1 MKTAVSQSK
10 STKGRQPETVALIIT
25 HKISAG
31 EEERYEAWLAE
42 IFEASSRFPGYLNR
56 DIFRPRDGDG
66 KYTSVVRF
74 DSLDSLNS
82 WAESQT
88 RESFVS
94 KVQDLLEQGDQV
106 EIRSGIDF
114 WFTPEGVK
122 PPKLWKQ
129 FVLTVSAVYPLS
141 LIIPFVI
148 LIPLGKLVQV
158 LGNVFISSMLMAV
171 ILTGMLTFVIM
182 PPYTRLMKRWLY
194 DEEE

>member
-1 MKTAVSQSK
+1 MKAAPSK
-10 STKGRQPETVALIIT
+10 YESTKGSPAETVAFIVT
-25 HKISAG
+25 HKVRTG
-31 EEERYEAWLAE
+31 EEERYEAWLAA
-42 IFEASSRFPGYLNR
+42 IFIASSGFSGYLGR
-56 DIFRPRDGDG
+56 EIFRPSDGSR

-74 DSLDSLNS
+74 DSQDSLNA
-82 WAESQT
+82 WAESET
-88 RESFVS
+88 RKSFVS
-94 KVQDLLEQGDQV
+94 KVHDLLEQGDQV

-141 LIIPFVI
+141 LIIPLF
-148 LIPLGKLVQV
+148 LSPLGKLVPV
-158 LGNVFISSMLMAV
+158 LGNEFVAAFLMAG

-182 PPYTRLMKRWLY
+182 PPYTRLMKQWLY